1 MITCLAF
8 LLLFMGQA
16 SVITQVAAKTTGP
29 DVTVLQNDLIKITV
43 DNATGRFGIRTVE
56 GQPIRKNDQNVNMLF
71 QGDDP
76 ETSFTTFRINGT
88 DYIFGN
94 PYKFAPD
101 FFSEIT
107 KPRIVENP
115 NGTKQIETIWS
126 IEGVRIKQILMLY
139 MDTSDRK
146 NAGNVNVRYEVLN
159 QSSAEVE
166 IGSRILLD
174 TMVAGKDGPEFQ
186 IGTTYRSPLTVERKL
201 VHDPAAIGIPEVDTA
216 YYKLPPYWVMR
227 DQLDMTNPL
236 ATSVIAYGFNNI
248 AENQINIVDEMI
260 VGHWNGLANTKW
272 DYEVNPNLDFTRDTN
287 DYGTADSAVALYWM
301 PDSIFANEAT
311 SFETVYGLGEVIA
324 PDQVFS
330 IRYLDPVQQ
339 LATLPDNSAYE
350 DEGIFEIHA
359 EIENL
364 PAFDMEHENITL
376 NMTLEGG
383 LSFVKLDEMG
393 QIVRDGEGNADVE
406 LYRSQKL
413 TFKKPAT
420 PAEAEQGIIPMYQP
434 GDTITATFTVKAEGR
449 AWPTTRQYMLTAS
462 SPETKAKL
470 GSLSDSLDEGV
481 QAEYESAKSGFMLLP
496 AIGEAAATY
505 AYAVSPK
512 ELYSSDVKYVTVNLT
527 NIEAYNTGDES
538 TQPNFDVYLKE
549 IVTGNRY
556 KVPVQESVLLQP
568 TDSGLTGDMRIT
580 YRGGDRVDAA
590 GEVLE
595 SNVGPDLPLGEYQVE
610 IDYKGDAGG
619 DPELAAL
626 FDITTPQTFLVT
638 DNDVARI
645 REANLLAV
653 YKQVF
658 DLDLVPLNA
667 DKEDL
672 EEMEINEMFTHN
684 PFEPGTSL
692 GHAKTDLVEARTFL
706 AMKSRVVDSAF
717 DVADLLDQ
725 ETLSETPL
733 YNYKLFES
741 EEELEAFFHERDDRA
756 QLVTIEGMIKE
767 VGTGTDKTVVVDT
780 TTEPAM
786 INDAVAYSGKDLAFV
801 RGHLEVFGES
811 YQGNRLLETLAVK
824 GDGVLSVANS
834 GFVFHRGE
842 WTLDFFNSFDK
853 ALDAEVERPGE
864 DDEEEEEEEG
874 EEGNDNPEDDSLNGS
889 LKWAMGE
896 LSSRLNPMRQIML
909 PQIYFNAQT
918 IFNIP
923 GLVVGGFGF
932 QFYETTLRPGGV
944 SFGGFISFKI
954 VAGEI
959 KNVVFNDKGFVGV
972 DAALMFELEED
983 MGMFKAGVGDVSGEL
998 SVVHYEQDVE
1008 DVANYYGIEFEADLE
1023 NIAVVG
1029 VELAFKQVDDGRVL
1043 PDVIGFSAGLPSPG
1057 VLITGATYL
1066 TAVRGAVRELA
1077 DTIAGGTSDDPFPLT
1092 LEAGAS
1098 IRFGVAPAYNFGDI
1112 DLTLKR
1118 TGIKIEGVLS
1128 FSTEEDPDE
1137 DDLVPMITE
1146 AMLEAQWLSPWFVRV
1161 GAELDVMGWN
1171 IIIGKAS
1178 IFVGQNLEKN
1188 RVDFEGFISAKVQI
1202 PEDVPVV
1209 GGIPL
1214 NSMFLGANNDKV
1226 WGKIGILLISLGITY
1241 YWGGGIEFATS
1252 GEQLPDGLIHMVV
1265 EDPEDGPQLFV
1276 IGHGIETVATS
1287 WHNPEAATQG
1297 IIYRE
1302 VAEGVKVIEQSTMNV
1317 GIGGIVVTNGGRL
1330 HEIPMNEVGGNALIE
1345 VSYEDEELPELTLRD
1360 AAGNVYPLIY
1370 DNTNTNPEANAF
1382 TQFIPAASSMDQTDS
1397 RKAYLIVPQDR
1408 LQAGG
1413 AWTLTSTKRVET
1425 KLLNVPS
1432 TPTLSE
1438 VALTKD
1444 ALDPNQFTASWEVE
1458 HAQAGDTVSLYLA
1471 ADPVPVETVPAMEG
1485 TEVPEPGDAGLLI
1498 AKDLPVDTAG
1508 GIVGDVTSGSF
1519 GIDVTQIELLG
1530 ATEDIRGLLR
1540 QGHYYLRAEL
1550 KSAVGYETKTSQKRF
1565 EIIDPLAPGEI
1576 SDLHIEPAGNGMFA
1590 LSFQPADVKTGH
1602 ESFEHSYVIEA
1613 LVSEEGRLETFAP
1626 FSELLFTSEE
1636 LERYWNPD
1644 TGAYED
1650 IPIGGWTKMQLPPRG
1665 EDPEPVERFIGLET
1679 GRKYVIGVSAAT
1691 KPTAEADKN
1700 ENLHFSDRV
1709 DSVSTL
1715 LPIPAHPK
1723 LRGAGDAEFGSKIE
1737 LLAKETTQT
1746 VSIVADQT
1754 DIEVEAIYNG
1764 ESLGKTVL
1772 VNEGGQSKGEIT
1784 FDRFE
1789 TDGTYGVELM
1799 ARNTRTKDRKI
1810 TMLYVTVDTLAP
1822 ILYLEQPITGDRT
1835 DDGKIRVAGRT
1846 TNDAN
1851 LTVNGT
1857 NIPIDRMG
1865 NGEFSA
1871 DIPVTSSDPTVQ
1883 LDIVARDDA
1892 GNENRAAVE
1901 VTNEAYE
1908 APVALVLRPV
1918 KLTTD
1923 ESRKLE
1929 ATLRLPDGRNGEG
1942 EMTYKL
1948 VPIPDSD
1955 YEELL
1960 SFDVY
1965 AGEAASVDADGVLE
1979 AQEVGASLI
1988 RAEYQVSEE
1997 VTLRADL
2004 SVVVAL
2010 PEPEGLGVLNVYTTA
2025 VSGEPGQTRISVTN
2039 AGELIGHQLVYRV
2052 VAADKAGVKP
2062 LFKEDLAQWTLLPAD
2077 GVIDVADGE
2086 KLIVAKRTS
2095 LTKEAVAAT
2104 GVMIPNTYVAG
2115 GHSGGGTGGSGGGP
2129 GGPGGGPGGGVIG
2142 QPPIAPD
2149 TQTQELTING
2159 ASVQSQWENDRLIAT
2174 ITVKDVSSAG
2184 SDDVVITTADAASKN
2199 IQIRFEREARE
2210 KVIAEG
2216 KKVVIDLPM
2225 AKLTLTPEQ
2234 LKAVVGELEIQIDPN
2249 SEETQRSAASVVQ
2262 SVRASLLG
2270 QGQGVT
2276 IRTNLPAVAESGR
2289 NTAAKVAIPDNV
2301 RIQDITAVVLQG
2313 PDGAWT
2319 PVPWK
2324 LDMLDNRAYA
2334 EVMMN
2339 GEGSLFFVQSKASFE
2354 DVGTSF
2360 WGKPAIEDAAAKLLV
2375 LGKAANRFD
2384 PDSRVTRAELPTMLL
2399 RAAGLMSQEAG
2410 SSFSDVSEADWYER
2424 SVGIAAQL
2432 GIVTGTADGRFDP
2445 DRSISRIEGMTM
2457 AGRLLEAV
2465 GVGEQL
2471 TETEIERILSEFA
2484 DEASIPA
2491 WARRPAALAIHHGII
2506 QGMDNHVEPDGD
2518 LTRAQAATIAVRVDR
2533 LLSGRE

>member
-1 MITCLAF
+1 MRIFKRTLITCLAF

-107 KPRIVENP
+107 KPRIVNNP
-115 NGTKQIETIWS
+115 DGTKQIETVWS

-159 QSSAEVE
+159 QSGAEVE

-186 IGTTYRSPLTVERKL
+186 IGTTYSSPLMVERKL
-201 VHDPAAIGIPEVDTA
+201 VHDPAAIGIPDEDIA

-227 DQLDMTNPL
+227 DQYDLTNPL
-236 ATSVIAYGFNNI
+236 ATNVIAYGFNNI
-248 AENQINIVDEMI
+248 AESQINIVDEMI

-301 PDSIFANEAT
+301 PDSVEANEAI

-364 PAFDMEHENITL
+364 PAFNMEHSDIRL

-383 LSFVKLDEMG
+383 LSFVKFDEEG
-393 QIVRDGEGNADVE
+393 QIVRDKDGNPEVE
-406 LYRSQKL
+406 SVRSKEFEPIYKQPTTEEKDL
-413 TFKKPAT
+413 
-420 PAEAEQGIIPMYQP
+420 GIIPKFQP
-434 GDTITATFTVKAEGR
+434 GDTITKTFTVIAEGR

-470 GSLSDSLDEGV
+470 GSLPGSLDEGV

-527 NIEAYNTGDES
+527 NIEAYNTGDDS

-549 IVTGNRY
+549 IVTGKRY

-595 SNVGPDLPLGEYQVE
+595 SNLGPDLPLGEYQVE

-653 YKQVF
+653 YKQVI

-667 DKEDL
+667 DEDDL
-672 EEMEINEMFTHN
+672 EPINEVFTHN

-692 GHAKTDLVEARTFL
+692 GDAKTALVAARTFL
-706 AMKSRVVDSAF
+706 AAKSRAVDSEF

-725 ETLSETPL
+725 DTLRKTPM
-733 YNYKLFES
+733 YNFKLFES
-741 EEELEAFFHERDDRA
+741 EQQLEAFFQGRNDRE

-767 VGTGTDKTVVVDT
+767 VGTGTDMTVVVDT
-780 TTEPAM
+780 KTEPAV
-786 INDAVAYSGKDLAFV
+786 INEAVAYSGKDLAFV
-801 RGHLEVFGES
+801 RGHLDVFGKTYS
-811 YQGNRLLETLAVK
+811 GNPFLETLAVK
-824 GDGVLSVANS
+824 GDGVLSVASS

-853 ALDAEVERPGE
+853 ALDSKDVAV
-864 DDEEEEEEEG
+864 
-874 EEGNDNPEDDSLNGS
+874 NDNPEDDTLNGS

-896 LSSRLNPMRQIML
+896 SSSRINPMRQVML
-909 PQIYFNAQT
+909 PQVYFNAQT

-923 GLVVGGFGF
+923 SLVVGGFGF
-932 QFYETTLRPGGV
+932 QFYETTLRPEGV

-954 VAGEI
+954 VEGEI
-959 KNVVFNDKGFVGV
+959 KNVLFNDKGFVGV
-972 DAALMFELEED
+972 DAELQFGLGD
-983 MGMFKAGVGDVSGEL
+983 DFGMFKSGDDMSNGGEL
-998 SVVHYEQDVE
+998 KVVHYEQDVE
-1008 DVANYYGIEFEADLE
+1008 GVANYYGINFNADLE

-1077 DTIAGGTSDDPFPLT
+1077 DTIAGGTSDEPFPLT

-1098 IRFGVAPAYNFGDI
+1098 IRFGVAPAYHFGDI
-1112 DLTLKR
+1112 DLTLKQ

-1128 FSTEEDPDE
+1128 FSTKEDPDE
-1137 DDLVPMITE
+1137 GDLIPMITQ
-1146 AMLEAQWLSPWFVRV
+1146 AMLEAQWITPWFVR
-1161 GAELDVMGWN
+1161 ANAKLDVMGWN
-1171 IIIGKAS
+1171 IIVGKAS
-1178 IFVGQNLEKN
+1178 LFVGQNLEKN

-1202 PEDVPVV
+1202 PEPVPVV
-1209 GGIPL
+1209 GGMPL

-1252 GEQLPDGLIHMVV
+1252 GDQLPDGMIHMVV

-1287 WHNPEAATQG
+1287 WHNPEAETQG

-1438 VALTKD
+1438 VSLTKD
-1444 ALDPNQFTASWEVE
+1444 ALDPNQFTASWEVA

-1471 ADPVPVETVPAMEG
+1471 ADPVPVEKVAAVEG
-1485 TEVPEPGDAGLLI
+1485 TEVPEPGDAGLII

-1519 GIDVTQIELLG
+1519 ELDVTQIELLG
-1530 ATEDIRGLLR
+1530 DTEDIRGLLR

-1550 KSAVGYETKTSQKRF
+1550 KSAVGYETKTSQERF
-1565 EIIDPLAPGEI
+1565 EIIDPLAPGEL
-1576 SDLHIEPAGNGMFA
+1576 SELHIEPAGNGMFA
-1590 LSFQPADVKTGH
+1590 LSFKPAPVETGH

-1613 LVSEEGRLETFAP
+1613 LVSEDGRLETFSP

-1644 TGAYED
+1644 TDAYED
-1650 IPIGGWTKMQLPPRG
+1650 IPIGGWTKVQLPPREG
-1665 EDPEPVERFIGLET
+1665 DSESVDRYIGLET
-1679 GRKYVIGVSAAT
+1679 GREYVIGISAAT
-1691 KPTAEADKN
+1691 KPTAEADKH

-1709 DSVSTL
+1709 DSLATL
-1715 LPIPAHPK
+1715 LPVPTHPK
-1723 LRGAGDAEFGSKIE
+1723 LKGAGDDDYGSKIE
-1737 LLAKETTQT
+1737 LLSNETTQT
-1746 VSIVADQT
+1746 ISIEADQT
-1754 DIEVEAIYNG
+1754 DIEVEALYNG

-1772 VNEGGQSKGEIT
+1772 VNEGGESRGEIT

-1810 TMLYVTVDTLAP
+1810 TMLYVTVDSIAP

-1835 DDGKIRVAGRT
+1835 DDGKIRLVGRT

-1857 NIPIDRMG
+1857 VIPIDRKG
-1865 NGEFSA
+1865 DGEFSA
-1871 DIPVTSSDPTVQ
+1871 DIPVISSDPTVQ

-1901 VTNEAYE
+1901 VTNESYE
-1908 APVALVLRPV
+1908 APLALVLRPV

-1929 ATLRLPDGRNGEG
+1929 ASLRLPDGRNGEG

-1948 VPIPDSD
+1948 VPIPDSE

-1979 AQEVGASLI
+1979 AQKVGASLI
-1988 RAEYQVSEE
+1988 RAEYRVSDD
-1997 VTLRADL
+1997 VALRADL
-2004 SVVVAL
+2004 SVVVDL
-2010 PEPEGLGVLNVYTTA
+2010 PEPEGLGVLNAYTTA

-2039 AGELIGHQLVYRV
+2039 AGELVGHQLVYRV
-2052 VAADKAGVKP
+2052 VAADTAGEKP
-2062 LFKEDLAQWTLLPAD
+2062 LFKADLEKWTLLPAD
-2077 GVIDVADGE
+2077 GVIDVAKGE
-2086 KLIVAKRTS
+2086 KIIVAKRTS
-2095 LTKEAVAAT
+2095 FAKEAVAST
-2104 GVMIPNTYVAG
+2104 NVMIPNTYVPG
-2115 GHSGGGTGGSGGGP
+2115 GNSGGGTGGSGGPGGGP
-2129 GGPGGGPGGGVIG
+2129 GGPGGGPGGGLIVG
-2142 QPPIAPD
+2142 PPVNPG

-2159 ASVQSQWENDRLIAT
+2159 SSVQSEWEDDRLIAT

-2234 LKAVVGELEIQIDPN
+2234 LKDVIGELEIQIDPN
-2249 SEETQRSAASVVQ
+2249 SEETQRSAASLAQ
-2262 SVRASLLG
+2262 SVKASLLG
-2270 QGQGVT
+2270 QGQGIT

-2334 EVMMN
+2334 DVVMN

-2360 WGKPAIEDAAAKLLV
+2360 WGKSSIEAAASRLLV
-2375 LGKAANRFD
+2375 LGKGANRFD
-2384 PDSRVTRAELPTMLL
+2384 PDSLVTRAELPTMLL

-2410 SSFSDVSEADWYER
+2410 SSFIDVSGADWYER

-2432 GIVTGTADGRFDP
+2432 GIVTGTADGRFNP

-2465 GVGEQL
+2465 GVGEEL
-2471 TETEIERILSEFA
+2471 TETEIERILSGFT
-2484 DEASIPA
+2484 DESSIPA
-2491 WARRPAALAIHHGII
+2491 WARKPAALAIHHGII
-2506 QGMDNHVEPDGD
+2506 QGMDNRVEPDGD

-2533 LLSGRE
+2533 LLSGRD